1 MVSLLFAVALAP
13 ALATAQTA
21 PLLQRP
27 LPGSEPPART
37 GGQPPL
43 QQPLRA
49 PITLTPTLGVAEEFN
64 DNVLMDNRR
73 RDWDLIT
80 VLTPGLTFTAER
92 PTYRFNAGYEFDA
105 RLYMREPDRNE
116 GFDRQRFVMDTFYRL
131 DPTLTLS
138 LDDTFTFNTGVNAF
152 SPEGVVTGRDQAW
165 SNTIRPGAAW
175 QFDRLTTFRTF
186 GAWTAQRFE
195 RRELRD
201 SDTYR
206 GDIEVDRIIT
216 PRFRGSLG
224 YQAAYFD
231 IENEEDATTHTP
243 RLGLTYEFSPTIT
256 GSITGG
262 PTIEF
267 RDDET
272 RVAPFVFASLRK
284 RYAWGET
291 GVSYGREV
299 TTAGG
304 LGGIADTQTFG
315 ANVIVATLMRGL
327 TIEVLPF
334 YRTLESPHDDTIDV
348 RTFSLPIRATYQMTP
363 WFSVTAGYALLHQ
376 VSDGTL
382 RSTTTGELLGR
393 DVDQNRVFVG
403 ILVGYPIRW
412 D

>member
-1 MVSLLFAVALAP
+1 MVSLLFAVAVAP

-27 LPGSEPPART
+27 LPGTEPPART

-92 PTYRFNAGYEFDA
+92 PTYRFNVGYEFDA

-116 GFDRQRFVMDTFYRL
+116 GFDRQRFVMDSFYRP

-138 LDDTFTFNTGVNAF
+138 LDDMFTFNTGVNAF

-165 SNTIRPGAAW
+165 SNTVRPGAAW
-175 QFDRLTTFRTF
+175 QLDRLTAFRTF
-186 GAWTAQRFE
+186 GAWTAQRFDS
-195 RRELRD
+195 RDLRD

-206 GDIEVDRIIT
+206 GDVEVERTFT

-224 YQAAYFD
+224 YQVAYFD
-231 IENEEDATTHTP
+231 IEDEEDATTHTP
-243 RLGLTYEFSPTIT
+243 RVGLTYEFTPTLT

-267 RDDET
+267 RDDDT
-272 RVAPFVFASLRK
+272 RVAPFLFASLRK

-291 GVSYGREV
+291 GVLYAREV

-304 LGGIADTQTFG
+304 LGGIADNQTFG
-315 ANVIVATLMRGL
+315 ASVIVATLMRGL
-327 TIEVLPF
+327 TIEALPQ
-334 YRTLESPHDDTIDV
+334 YRTSESPHDNTIDV
-348 RTFSLPIRATYQMTP
+348 KTFSLPIRATYQMTP
-363 WFSVTAGYALLHQ
+363 WFAVTAGYALLHQ

-382 RSTTTGELLGR
+382 RSPTTGEPLGR